1 MVFDSWRENLKFT
14 GGLGSGRR
22 TLSRPPRRKPAARRR
37 LQLEP
42 LEDRFLLSSFT
53 VTNTA
58 DSGTGSFRAAIG
70 QVNADTQAGTDTIHF
85 AIGSGVQ
92 TIRPLSLL
100 PTITHSVVIDGTS
113 RPGFAGTPL
122 INLSGVSTSGNG
134 LTITANNSI
143 IKDLDIRQF
152 DGNGVDIVGS
162 GNVLQGNYLG
172 TDATGTAAN
181 GNGTGL
187 EIDGTSNTVGGTTP
201 SARNLISGNVTY
213 GVTIKGP
220 KNLVEGNFI
229 GTDVTGTK
237 ALGNTY
243 GLIITAPSNVLGGT
257 APGAGNLISANKAR
271 SVYLTQTVSSQAN
284 CTVVQGNYIGTD
296 VTGTRA
302 LHNGMA
308 LFLDGVSSNLI
319 GGTTAGARNL
329 LAEGFAVH
337 GLSGNVVQGNYMGT
351 DVTGKIVLV
360 GVVYSFSPHL
370 PTNTVGGTTP
380 AAGNLIYSEPVILA
394 GRVVVLSAA
403 PVLTSAVS
411 SNGTVTIGGTFHRG
425 LNSAYTLNFFSDAAG
440 TIPIG
445 SSIVTTNATGTAT
458 FTATFS
464 GVLSAGEVITA
475 TSGDG
480 LYNTS
485 MLSAGLAVA
494 PTIVV
499 PGFPSA
505 VSAGAARACTVT
517 ALDAFGN
524 QATAFAATVH
534 FAGSDP
540 QALLPADYTFT
551 AADQGVHTFTGLKL
565 KKKANHF

>member
-1 MVFDSWRENLKFT
+1 
-14 GGLGSGRR
+14 
-22 TLSRPPRRKPAARRR
+22 
-37 LQLEP
+37 
-42 LEDRFLLSSFT
+42 
-53 VTNTA
+53 
-58 DSGTGSFRAAIG
+58 
-70 QVNADTQAGTDTIHF
+70 
-85 AIGSGVQ
+85 
-92 TIRPLSLL
+92 
-100 PTITHSVVIDGTS
+100 VVIDGTS
-113 RPGFAGTPL
+113 QPGFAGTPL
-122 INLSGVSTSGNG
+122 INLSGVSISGNG
-134 LTITANNSI
+134 LTITANNST

-152 DGNGVDIVGS
+152 NGNGVDIVGS

-172 TDATGTAAN
+172 TDATGTAAS
-181 GNGTGL
+181 GNGTGV

-237 ALGNTY
+237 ALGNLN
-243 GLIITAPSNVLGGT
+243 GVLINAPSNFLGGT
-257 APGAGNLISANKAR
+257 APGAGNLISGNKAR
-271 SVYLTQTVSSQAN
+271 SVNLTQNLSSKAN
-284 CTVVQGNYIGTD
+284 STVVQGNFIGTD

-329 LAEGFAVH
+329 LAEGFAFH
-337 GLSGNVVQGNYMGT
+337 GVSGNVVQGNFMGT
-351 DVTGKIVLV
+351 DVTGKIVLA
-360 GVVYSFSPHL
+360 GVVYSFSPRL

-394 GRVVVLSAA
+394 GHVVVLSAA

-411 SNGTVTIGGTFHRG
+411 SNGTVTIGGTLHRG
-425 LNSAYTLNFFSDAAG
+425 LNSTYTLNFFSDAAG

-445 SSIVTTNATGTAT
+445 SSIVTTDATGTAT
-458 FTATFS
+458 FTAAFS
-464 GVLSAGEVITA
+464 GAFSAGEVITA
-475 TSGDG
+475 TSVDA

-494 PTIVV
+494 PTLVV
-499 PGFPSA
+499 TGFPSA
-505 VSAGAARACTVT
+505 ISAGAAGAFTVT

-524 QATAFAATVH
+524 QATAHAATVH
-534 FAGSDP
+534 FASSDL
-540 QALLPADYTFT
+540 QALLPADYALT
-551 AADQGVHTFTGLKL
+551 AADHGVHMSTELKL
-565 KKKANHF
+565 KKKGNHF